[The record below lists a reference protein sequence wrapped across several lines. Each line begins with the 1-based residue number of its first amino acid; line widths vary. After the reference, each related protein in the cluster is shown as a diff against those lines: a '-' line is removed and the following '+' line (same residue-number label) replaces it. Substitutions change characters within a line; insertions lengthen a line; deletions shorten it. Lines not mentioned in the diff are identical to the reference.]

1 MNELLIN
8 KYKPKKISDC
18 YFDVNTMI
26 ILENFIANNN
36 YNFIVQGDSGCGKS
50 SVINILINNYY
61 NLKLVYSTHSTK
73 AILLIPTHPLKWA
86 Q

>member
-18 YFDVNTMI
+18 YFDANTMT

-50 SVINILINNYY
+50 SAN
-61 NLKLVYSTHSTK
+61 
-73 AILLIPTHPLKWA
+73 
-86 Q
+86 